1 MSRSVETQIE
11 RRSGASEVSA
21 MAEILIV
28 DDEPNIVRLFERLL
42 RREGYQVQGF
52 TSPVEALA
60 WLKQHTADLVLLDVR
75 MPGMDGF
82 QFMEKARQLA
92 PEMGVLII
100 TAYGTL
106 EMALE
111 AVNRGAD
118 GMVLKP
124 MESGAQLQQA
134 VQRALAVRQQKQAGA
149 LLPVLRSVLSV
160 SEMLFAETRPDRLHS
175 LIVHSVMTLLGS
187 NAALLAERGEDDGL
201 DVKAYLGP
209 RPFPQRLADPPLL
222 LTQALT
228 QKTLVRAREGDE
240 RATPWLTRWQLA
252 EEMAVS
258 MEKDG
263 HERVIWVA
271 RESRFTAAEAELL
284 RILARQGAAAL
295 QNAHLYESL
304 RQAVT
309 ELETSRRL
317 MAQAEKLATMGRL
330 MATIAH
336 EINNPLQAVRNSL
349 HLAAH
354 PDLPPRRRWE
364 YLDLARTELDRLE
377 ETVRRMLEYYRPEGV
392 DHQALHWREVVD
404 RVVALVAKQ
413 GSQQRVTIDVEVP
426 EDLPLIMGNPGQL
439 QQVLLNLVVN
449 ALEAMPDG
457 GRLGLRAWAE
467 EGQVILEVCDTGP
480 GVDPEIQDKLF
491 EPFVSSK
498 PTGTGLGLA
507 VSYGIVTAHQGTLT
521 YLPPPNGRGA
531 CFRIMLPALEVTTKE
546 VEG

>member
-1 MSRSVETQIE
+1 MPT
-11 RRSGASEVSA
+11 
-21 MAEILIV
+21 ILIV

-60 WLKQHTADLVLLDVR
+60 WLEHQTADLVLLDVR

-82 QFMEKARQLA
+82 QFMERARQLA

-124 MESGAQLQQA
+124 MESAAQLRQA

-149 LLPVLRSVLSV
+149 QLPVLRSVLSV
-160 SEMLFAETRPDRLHS
+160 SEILFAETRPERLPS
-175 LIVHSVMTLLGS
+175 LIVHSVMTLLGA
-187 NAALLAERGEDDGL
+187 NAALLAERGEEGAL
-201 DVKAYLGP
+201 EVKAYLGP
-209 RPFPQRLADPPLL
+209 RPFPERLSEPPAL
-222 LTQALT
+222 LTAALT
-228 QKTLVRAREGDE
+228 QKALVRARRGAEQ
-240 RATPWLTRWQLA
+240 ATPWLTRWQLV
-252 EEMAVS
+252 EEMAVP

-271 RESRFTAAEAELL
+271 RESRFTEAEAELL
-284 RILARQGAAAL
+284 RILARHGAAAL
-295 QNAHLYESL
+295 QNARLYESL

-309 ELETSRRL
+309 ELKTSRRL

-330 MATIAH
+330 IATIAH

-354 PDLPPRRRWE
+354 PDLPPRRRLE
-364 YLDLARTELDRLE
+364 YLELARTELDRLE
-377 ETVRRMLEYYRPEGV
+377 ETVRRMLEYYRPDGV

-404 RVVALVAKQ
+404 RVVALVEKQ
-413 GSQQRVTIDVEVP
+413 CSRQNITVEVEVP
-426 EDLPLIMGNPGQL
+426 QDLPLIMGNLGQL

-457 GRLGLRAWAE
+457 GRLILRAWAADD
-467 EGQVILEVCDTGP
+467 QVTLEVCDTGP
-480 GVDPEIQDKLF
+480 GVAPEVRDKLF

-521 YLPPPNGRGA
+521 YTPPPDGRGA
-531 CFRIMLPALEVTTKE
+531 CFRVTLPAVEVATEE